1 MEKVVVKK
9 KVKKEDM
16 IMEKEVIHKEEQEV
30 VLKEE
35 VVINEEQEVW
45 VKENE

>member
-30 VLKEE
+30 LKEE